1 MQNESFFA
9 FIFSLLLK
17 LLQLVDIISEKLLV
31 HEFNY
36 AVFFMSIVLMPT
48 WLYAIKTIPLRYTV
62 YSKDTIFKLDSYEF

>member
-36 AVFFMSIVLMPT
+36 AVFFMSIVLMPA